1 MGMALEEPIDGLIQL
16 ESNGISAYIDRDLL
30 HSLKQRGDI
39 YVDYGVDR
47 FGMTGFS
54 IVIKKNASDKSD
66 CGC

>member
-1 MGMALEEPIDGLIQL
+1 MGMALDESTEGLAKL

-30 HSLKQRGDI
+30 RSLEQRGNI
-39 YVDYGVDR
+39 YVDYGADR

-54 IVIKKNASDKSD
+54 IVVKKSATDKSD